1 MPDGGSPNKGEDL
14 IQLTGHGR
22 ERPAGQ
28 RRRGQVQLEV
38 EAVDLQDHSGIGGVS
53 PDCLIARQ
61 GATLVVNEEQLQLGP
76 DGAGAGAEAGASQ
89 QPGQSEQA
97 FLQAPLKPQVIGLV
111 ELLTLDRESHRRAVS
126 SH

>member
-1 MPDGGSPNKGEDL
+1 MAAN
-14 IQLTGHGR
+14 GR
-22 ERPAGQ
+22 PVSGAGV
-28 RRRGQVQLEV
+28 RFSSRLKR
-38 EAVDLQDHSGIGGVS
+38 STSRTTRGIGSVS
-53 PDCLIARQ
+53 PDRLIARQ

-111 ELLTLDRESHRRAVS
+111 ELLTLDRESHRRPAL